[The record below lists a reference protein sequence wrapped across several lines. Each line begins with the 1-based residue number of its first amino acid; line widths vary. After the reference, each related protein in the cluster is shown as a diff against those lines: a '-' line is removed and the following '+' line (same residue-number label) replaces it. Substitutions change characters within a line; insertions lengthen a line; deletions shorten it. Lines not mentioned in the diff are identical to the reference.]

1 MITLIIQKQ
10 NENQI
15 MLSMNAWLIN
25 TCISCK
31 LTRLQMHFVGL
42 HDDLS
47 VAIASSHASLYKS
60 RPDFH
65 DSHNNQ

>member
-1 MITLIIQKQ
+1 
-10 NENQI
+10 

-47 VAIASSHASLYKS
+47 VAIASSHASL
-60 RPDFH
+60 
-65 DSHNNQ
+65 